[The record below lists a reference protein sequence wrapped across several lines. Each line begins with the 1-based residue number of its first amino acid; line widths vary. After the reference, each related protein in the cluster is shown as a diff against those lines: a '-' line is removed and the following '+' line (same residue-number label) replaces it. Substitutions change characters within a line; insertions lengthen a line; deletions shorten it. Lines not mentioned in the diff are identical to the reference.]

1 MKLNFD
7 QVMIYSSIDR
17 KQGEIKNIRKAFANF
32 IYTEENGILARA
44 IANKIFNATDET
56 DFTPEECFLIRQYCH
71 DLTPNY
77 IDAIEEMLDD
87 AEAQAEEQTDE
98 KNDE

>member
-7 QVMIYSSIDR
+7 QVMIFNDVAKTS
-17 KQGEIKNIRKAFANF
+17 GEIKNIRKAFANF

-98 KNDE
+98 KNNE